1 MTTQGPA
8 GRAWPQLHEAQRA
21 VLREVII
28 HGSQPRVELAR
39 KVGLS
44 RTSLTRLA
52 REMVDFGFLAEGESQ
67 RTPGRG
73 RPRELLHLR
82 PEAAHFLGIKL
93 TGDHLYAVVTDL
105 AATVVDERTE
115 PLLSTAVEDVADQI
129 AAVASEMLA
138 SRPLAAAAGVC
149 LAGSVHDRDGNQY
162 VEHSTFLGWDSAPL
176 PALLAE
182 RIDLPV
188 TVTNDVV
195 ALTGAHHWFG
205 AGVGSSSLVVFG
217 LGAGIG
223 SGVVALDEIVRGAN
237 GRAGRVGHA
246 RLDLF
251 GADERGM
258 PCELGHTTCVHS
270 FITIPAVEHNSGMP
284 YDTALSAARR
294 GEPSAVRAFALAARA
309 LGIVIAEAVN
319 AVDPDKVLV
328 TGEGVDMMEIAPDAI
343 RSGMLEYLEQVEVDS
358 VVVERPE
365 FRFAHYARG
374 AAIAAMRDLV

>member
-1 MTTQGPA
+1 MSPSSAA
-8 GRAWPQLHEAQRA
+8 GRTWPQLHDAQRR

-39 KVGLS
+39 TVGLS

-52 REMVDFGFLAEGESQ
+52 REMVDFGFLLEGETQ

-105 AATVVDERTE
+105 AAAVVDEHTE
-115 PLLSTAVEDVADQI
+115 ALTSTAVEDVADRI
-129 AAVASEMLA
+129 AAVAAQMLEG
-138 SRPLAAAAGVC
+138 RVLAAAIGVC
-149 LAGSVHDRDGNQY
+149 LAGTVRDRNGDQF
-162 VEHSTFLGWDSAPL
+162 VEGSRFLGWDSVPL
-176 PALLAE
+176 RRMLEQRTA
-182 RIDLPV
+182 LPV

-205 AGVGSSSLVVFG
+205 AGVGASSIVLFG
-217 LGAGIG
+217 VGAGIG
-223 SGVVALDEIVRGAN
+223 SGIVALDEVVRGAH

-246 RLDLF
+246 RLDVN
-251 GADERGM
+251 GM
-258 PCELGHTTCVHS
+258 PCALGHTSCVHG
-270 FITIPAVEHNSGMP
+270 FVTIPAIEHNSGLP
-284 YDTALSAARR
+284 YEEALDAAAV
-294 GEPSAVRAFALAARA
+294 GERLAVRAFSLAARA

-319 AVDPDKVLV
+319 AVDPEKVLV
-328 TGEGVDMMEIAPDAI
+328 TGEGADMVDLAGDAM
-343 RSGMLEYLEQVEVDS
+343 RAGMAEYLEHVDVDS

>member
-1 MTTQGPA
+1 MSVAASP
-8 GRAWPQLHEAQRA
+8 RRVWPQLHDAQRA
-21 VLREVII
+21 VLREVVI

-52 REMVDFGFLAEGESQ
+52 REMVDFGFLLEGESQ

-82 PEAAHFLGIKL
+82 PEAAYFLGIKL

-115 PLLSTAVEDVADQI
+115 PLDSTAVEDVADLI
-129 AAVASEMLA
+129 AAVAAQMLA
-138 SRPLAAAAGVC
+138 RRPLAAAVGVC
-149 LAGSVHDRDGNQY
+149 LAGSVHEREGAQY
-162 VEHSTFLGWDSAPL
+162 VEHSTFLGWESAPL
-176 PALLAE
+176 PSLLAE
-182 RIDLPV
+182 RIALPV

-205 AGVGSSSLVVFG
+205 SGVGASSLVVFG

-223 SGVVALDEIVRGAN
+223 SGVVALDEVVRGAH

-246 RLDLF
+246 RLD
-251 GADERGM
+251 EHGM

-270 FITIPAVEHNSGMP
+270 FVTMSAIAHNAGEPYPA
-284 YDTALSAARR
+284 ALESAQR
-294 GEPSAVRAFALAARA
+294 GEPHALRAFSLAARA

-319 AVDPDKVLV
+319 AVDPEKVLV
-328 TGEGVDMMEIAPDAI
+328 TGEGVDMMAIAPGAVRD
-343 RSGMLEYLEQVEVDS
+343 GMLEYLEQVEVDS
-358 VVVERPE
+358 VVVERPA
-365 FRFAHYARG
+365 FSFAHYARG

>member
-1 MTTQGPA
+1 MTPA
-8 GRAWPQLHEAQRA
+8 PAPARVWPQLHDAQRD

-52 REMVDFGFLAEGESQ
+52 REMVDFGFLVEGESQ

-82 PEAAHFLGIKL
+82 PDAAYFLGVKL
-93 TGDHLYAVVTDL
+93 TGDELYAVVTDL
-105 AATVVDERTE
+105 SATVVDERTQH
-115 PLLSTAVEDVADQI
+115 LDSTTVEDVADLI
-129 AAVASEMLA
+129 ASVASEMLA
-138 SRPLAAAAGVC
+138 PYPLAAAIGVC
-149 LAGSVHDRDGNQY
+149 LAGSVHERNGVRV
-162 VEHSTFLGWDSAPL
+162 VEHSTFLGWESAPL
-176 PALLAE
+176 PSLLAQ
-182 RIDLPV
+182 RIALPV

-205 AGVGSSSLVVFG
+205 AGVGASSLVVFG

-246 RLDLF
+246 RLD
-251 GADERGM
+251 EHGM

-270 FITIPAVEHNSGMP
+270 FVTMSAIEHNSSLG
-284 YDTALSAARR
+284 YAEAVEAARA
-294 GEPSAVRAFALAARA
+294 GDASALRAFELAARA

-319 AVDPDKVLV
+319 AVDPEKVLV
-328 TGEGVDMMEIAPDAI
+328 TGEGVHMMELARDAV
-343 RSGMLEYLEQVEVDS
+343 RTGMLEYLEQVEVDS

>member
-1 MTTQGPA
+1 MSTTPA
-8 GRAWPQLHEAQRA
+8 RRSWPQLHDAQRR

-39 KVGLS
+39 TVGLS

-52 REMVDFGFLAEGESQ
+52 REMVDFGFLLEGETQ

-82 PEAAHFLGIKL
+82 PEAAYFLGIKL

-105 AATVVDERTE
+105 AAAVVDERTE
-115 PLLSTAVEDVADQI
+115 ALASTEVEDVADLI
-129 AAVASEMLA
+129 ATVATEMLA
-138 SRPLAAAAGVC
+138 TRPLAAAVGVC
-149 LAGSVHDRDGNQY
+149 LAGSVHERDGKQY
-162 VEHSTFLGWDSAPL
+162 VEHSTFLGWESAPL

-182 RIDLPV
+182 RLAVPV

-205 AGVGSSSLVVFG
+205 SGVGASSLVVFG

-246 RLDLF
+246 RLD
-251 GADERGM
+251 EHGM

-270 FITIPAVEHNSGMP
+270 FVTMPAIEHNAGLA
-284 YDTALSAARR
+284 YEAALAAARA
-294 GEPSAVRAFALAARA
+294 GDETAVRAFTLAARA

-319 AVDPDKVLV
+319 AVDPEKVLV
-328 TGEGVDMMEIAPDAI
+328 TGEGVDMMELAPDAVQ
-343 RSGMLEYLEQVEVDS
+343 GGLLEYLEQVEVDS

>member
-1 MTTQGPA
+1 MTPA
-8 GRAWPQLHEAQRA
+8 SGSTRVWPQLHDAQRD

-52 REMVDFGFLAEGESQ
+52 REMVDFGFLLEGETQ

-82 PEAAHFLGIKL
+82 PEAAYFLGIKL

-105 AATVVDERTE
+105 AATVVSEHTE
-115 PLLSTAVEDVADQI
+115 PLESTAVEDVADHI
-129 AAVASEMLA
+129 AAVAATMLA
-138 SRPLAAAAGVC
+138 AYPAAAAGVC
-149 LAGSVHDRDGNQY
+149 LAGTVRDRDGART
-162 VEHSTFLGWDSAPL
+162 VEHSTFLGWESAPL

-182 RIDLPV
+182 RLALPV

-205 AGVGSSSLVVFG
+205 DGVGASSLVVFG
-217 LGAGIG
+217 VGAGIG
-223 SGVVALDEIVRGAN
+223 SGVVALDEIVHGAN

-246 RLDLF
+246 RLD
-251 GADERGM
+251 AHGM

-270 FITIPAVEHNSGMP
+270 FVTMPAIEHNSGLD
-284 YDTALSAARR
+284 YESALSAARR
-294 GEPSAVRAFALAARA
+294 GDPTAVRAFDLAARA

-319 AVDPDKVLV
+319 AVDPVKVLV
-328 TGEGVDMMEIAPDAI
+328 TGEGVHMMGLAPAAV
-343 RSGMLEYLEQVEVDS
+343 REGLLEYLEQVEVDS
-358 VVVERPE
+358 VVIERPE

-374 AAIAAMRDLV
+374 AAVAAMRDLL

>member
-1 MTTQGPA
+1 MKS
-8 GRAWPQLHEAQRA
+8 WPLLHDAQRA

-52 REMVDFGFLAEGESQ
+52 REMVDFGFLLEGESQ

-82 PEAAHFLGIKL
+82 PESAHFLGIKL

-105 AATVVDERTE
+105 AAAVVDERTE
-115 PLLSTAVEDVADQI
+115 VLTSTSVEDVADLI
-129 AAVASEMLA
+129 AAVASQMLA
-138 SRPLAAAAGVC
+138 PYPLAPAIGVC
-149 LAGSVHDRDGNQY
+149 LAGSVHERDGQQV
-162 VEHSTFLGWDSAPL
+162 VEHSTFLGWESAPL
-176 PALLAE
+176 PSLLAE
-182 RIDLPV
+182 RIALPV

-205 AGVGSSSLVVFG
+205 AGVGASSLVVFG

-223 SGVVALDEIVRGAN
+223 SGVVALDEIVRGAH

-246 RLDLF
+246 RLDLS
-251 GADERGM
+251 GPGEHGM

-270 FITIPAVEHNSGMP
+270 FVTMSAIEHNAG
-284 YDTALSAARR
+284 LSYEQAVLAARR
-294 GEPSAVRAFALAARA
+294 GMPAAVRAFVLAARA
-309 LGIVIAEAVN
+309 LGIVVAEAVN

-328 TGEGVDMMEIAPDAI
+328 TGEGVDMMELAPSAL
-343 RSGMLEYLEQVEVDS
+343 REGMLEYLEQVEVDS

-365 FRFAHYARG
+365 FSFAHYARG

>member
-1 MTTQGPA
+1 MTTPRTDA
-8 GRAWPQLHEAQRA
+8 RVWPQLHDAQRD

-52 REMVDFGFLAEGESQ
+52 REMVEFGFLLEGESQ

-115 PLLSTAVEDVADQI
+115 PLVSTAVEDVAALI
-129 AAVASEMLA
+129 TSVAAEMLA
-138 SRPLAAAAGVC
+138 PFPLAAAIGVC
-149 LAGSVHDRDGNQY
+149 LAGSVHERDGIQF
-162 VEHSTFLGWDSAPL
+162 VEHSTFLGWESAPL
-176 PALLAE
+176 PSLLAE
-182 RIDLPV
+182 RIALPV

-205 AGVGSSSLVVFG
+205 AGVGTSSLVVFG

-223 SGVVALDEIVRGAN
+223 SGVVALDEIVRGAH

-246 RLDLF
+246 RLD
-251 GADERGM
+251 EHGM

-270 FITIPAVEHNSGMP
+270 FVTMSAIEHNSGLP
-284 YDTALSAARR
+284 YEQAVAAARSGDASAR
-294 GEPSAVRAFALAARA
+294 GAFTLAARA

-328 TGEGVDMMEIAPDAI
+328 TGEGVDMMELAPTAV
-343 RSGMLEYLEQVEVDS
+343 REGMLEYLEQVEVDS

-365 FRFAHYARG
+365 FRFTHYARG

>member
-1 MTTQGPA
+1 MSPA
-8 GRAWPQLHEAQRA
+8 PARLSWPQLHDAQRR

-39 KVGLS
+39 TVGLS

-52 REMVDFGFLAEGESQ
+52 REMVDFGFLLEGETQ

-82 PEAAHFLGIKL
+82 PEAAYFLGIKL
-93 TGDHLYAVVTDL
+93 TGDRLYAVVTDL

-115 PLLSTAVEDVADQI
+115 ELASTEVEDVADLI
-129 AAVASEMLA
+129 ATVASDMLA
-138 SRPLAAAAGVC
+138 VRPLAAAVGVC
-149 LAGSVHDRDGNQY
+149 LAGSVHERDGQQY
-162 VEHSTFLGWDSAPL
+162 VEHSTFLGWESAPL
-176 PALLAE
+176 PALLAA
-182 RIDLPV
+182 RITLPV

-205 AGVGSSSLVVFG
+205 SGVGASSLVVFG

-246 RLDLF
+246 RLD
-251 GADERGM
+251 EHGM

-270 FITIPAVEHNSGMP
+270 FVTMPAIEHNSGLG
-284 YDTALSAARR
+284 YEDALAAARN
-294 GEPSAVRAFALAARA
+294 GNAAAERAFALAARA

-319 AVDPDKVLV
+319 AVDPVKVLV
-328 TGEGVDMMEIAPDAI
+328 TGEGVHMMELAPDAV
-343 RSGMLEYLEQVEVDS
+343 REGMLEYLEQVEVDS

-365 FRFAHYARG
+365 FSFAHYARG